1 MDTEKIAR
9 LQALARTGGK
19 GTPRRKV
26 VKQAKPTA
34 QDDKKVTST
43 LKKLGTQPMA
53 NVEEVNMFKED
64 GKVLH
69 FSAPKVQ
76 AAVGSNL
83 FSINGR
89 GQDKGKLI
97 SLFLIDEEEDG
108 HRDG

>member
-26 VKQAKPTA
+26 VKQTKPTA
-34 QDDKKVTST
+34 QDDKKIMTT
-43 LKKLGTQPMA
+43 LKKLGTQPIA

-69 FSAPKVQ
+69 FGAPKVQ

-83 FSINGR
+83 FAITGN
-89 GQDKGKLI
+89 GQDKGKPLI
-97 SLFLIDEEEDG
+97 SCLKDAD
-108 HRDG
+108 D